1 MSVKDALLAA
11 IGSEKSGIRGRTLL
25 QKRMYFLAVLV
36 GEDFMFSPHYYG
48 PYSSMVADQLGALCE
63 AAFVSEHTEAYPE
76 LLGPF
81 GGPRRYDYRLTLP
94 GKAVADRRSDAVRVY
109 GDALKKITSHP
120 IADDPNLMSIA
131 AKVHFIVSEH
141 EQATV
146 GEIRQR
152 ASELGWDVQPRQI
165 DRIVDYLKHL
175 GLIKTQ

>member
-1 MSVKDALLAA
+1 MSVKDALLTA
-11 IGSEKSGIRGRTLL
+11 IGSDKSGIRGRTLL

-63 AAFVSEHTEAYPE
+63 AAFVAEQTEAYAD
-76 LLGPF
+76 LVGPF
-81 GGPRRYDYRLTLP
+81 GGPRRYDYRLTSQ
-94 GKAVADRRSDAVRVY
+94 GKAMADRRSDAVRVY

-120 IADDPNLMSIA
+120 LADDPNLMSIA

-141 EQATV
+141 GQATV

-152 ASELGWDVQPRQI
+152 ASELGWDVQRRQI

-175 GLIKTQ
+175 GLINTQ